1 MSLDN
6 IELPPIVLQ
15 GLFKH
20 SLVFL
25 EKEEKS
31 VDGSASKEF
40 STLGNNR
47 KHIVIMVADANT
59 LYLPDEQLNF
69 LLGILAA
76 CDLTMEDVAI
86 LNIKK
91 NKSVTY
97 KTVSDELS
105 PEKLFL
111 FGVKPAEI
119 GLPLDFPNYQ
129 VQRYNN
135 QTYLSAPLLSK
146 FQDDKAEK
154 TRLWNCLKQIF
165 GI

>member
-25 EKEEKS
+25 EKEKEVEGKS
-31 VDGSASKEF
+31 ALKEF

-47 KHIVIMVADANT
+47 NHILIIVADNDT

-76 CDLTMEDVAI
+76 CNLTMDDVAI

-97 KTVSDELS
+97 KTVTDGLS

-111 FGVKPAEI
+111 FGVTPAEI

-135 QTYLSAPLLSK
+135 QTYLTAPLLSK
-146 FQDDKAEK
+146 FQDNKAEK